1 MLETRIEGA
10 AQFKRLAAQIR
21 KAGNE
26 DLGKEMAQALNRVA
40 EPIKV
45 EVTKETLASMPSEG
59 GYQAL
64 MSKSLKHRI
73 SRRVAGKTAQLLV
86 RTYAD
91 GTNERRDIQRLNKGE
106 LRHPVYGR
114 SRRIKVGVR
123 KGTIIKNPWSVTEI
137 RGDFYRRGTDRA
149 GAVAQ
154 KELMVVLE
162 DLAERMVK

>member
-1 MLETRIEGA
+1 MLEARIDGA
-10 AQFKRLAAQIR
+10 AQFRRLAAQIR
-21 KAGNE
+21 EAGND
-26 DLGKEMAQALNRVA
+26 DLGKEMSKALARVA
-40 EPIKV
+40 EPVKV
-45 EVTKETLASMPSEG
+45 EITKETLASMPSEG

-123 KGTIIKNPWSVTEI
+123 KGTIIRNPWSVTEI

-149 GAVAQ
+149 AATAQ
-154 KELMVVLE
+154 KELMVVVE
-162 DLAERMVK
+162 DLSQRMIK